1 MGQAGNVDTTE
12 RLCYHAFVRTTIEI
26 SDDLWLKLKILA
38 AQEKKSL
45 REVIE
50 ALIERALCES
60 AS

>member
-1 MGQAGNVDTTE
+1 M
-12 RLCYHAFVRTTIEI
+12 RLCYCVFVRTTIEI

-50 ALIERALCES
+50 ALIEKGLTCTT
-60 AS
+60 